1 MPLGFSQN
9 RCFQLCFHAIEIQ
22 PFQGILRIGMQTGLH
37 FSVCNQSDAVALP
50 AKMGAHRADKA
61 NIAQCARQVEEFGN
75 TAIFGSRFRQSLQ
88 NPCKWNIRFRAKAG
102 AVAHGHH
109 FNKTHIHRILPG
121 KLRQRKDLIIV
132 KSANE
137 HGIEF
142 DLLKVSIQGRMK
154 PLPEVI
160 QTASAG
166 NVGILLRI
174 QGIQAQV

>member
-1 MPLGFSQN
+1 MRQAGGRVWQHRRLW
-9 RCFQLCFHAIEIQ
+9 Q
-22 PFQGILRIGMQTGLH
+22 P
-37 FSVCNQSDAVALP
+37 VPLP
-50 AKMGAHRADKA
+50 A
-61 NIAQCARQVEEFGN
+61 EPP
-75 TAIFGSRFRQSLQ
+75 

-160 QTASAG
+160 QTAVAG